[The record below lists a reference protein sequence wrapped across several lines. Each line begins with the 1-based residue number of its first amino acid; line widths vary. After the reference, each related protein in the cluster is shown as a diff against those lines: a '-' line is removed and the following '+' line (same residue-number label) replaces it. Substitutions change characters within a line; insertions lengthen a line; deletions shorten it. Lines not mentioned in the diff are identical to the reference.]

1 MLSYTGVPRG
11 VLAQL
16 GKTGDGVH
24 SASRTCRVAPSRALD
39 LVGTSVDRHDVSRK
53 CCPRIG
59 LRRPSNTA
67 DDVERQGTPRCTMTV
82 MYPSTLRQM
91 TSAVLDMR
99 LDMCLGFATLVTIS
113 SHQDPCSMIV
123 SADALLSVSR

>member
-1 MLSYTGVPRG
+1 
-11 VLAQL
+11 
-16 GKTGDGVH
+16 
-24 SASRTCRVAPSRALD
+24 
-39 LVGTSVDRHDVSRK
+39 
-53 CCPRIG
+53 
-59 LRRPSNTA
+59 
-67 DDVERQGTPRCTMTV
+67 MTV